1 MANGRRVISRR
12 GHNAGPYPGQ
22 GTGRRQEATA
32 RNTLPRKSSPEG
44 IDARLQQ
51 RIAARPKLQPPG
63 ARPDQYTYH
72 LPGSRNP
79 RKAGR

>member
-1 MANGRRVISRR
+1 MAKGRKTVTRR
-12 GHNAGPYPGQ
+12 GHNAGPFPGQ
-22 GTGRRQEATA
+22 GTSRRQVATA
-32 RNTLPRKSSPEG
+32 RNSCPRKSSPEG
-44 IDARLQQ
+44 IEVRVRQ

-72 LPGSRNP
+72 VPGSRNP